1 MASPDLPVT
10 STDLEALVPGLNET
24 QSQIFIDSA
33 HAIVDG
39 KITNAGYAPRTVYLI
54 ELYLAAHFASQSID
68 SGGVIAVTVGQSE
81 ERYSD
86 PSNMLG
92 IAKTRFGQQALS
104 LDTLGI
110 LTDLAASPVKAIFK
124 VYGGYD
130 TSNNEVS

>member
-10 STDLEALVPGLNET
+10 ISDLKELVTGVNDT
-24 QSQIFIDSA
+24 QAQIFIDSA
-33 HAIVDG
+33 HALVDG
-39 KITNAGYAPRTVYLI
+39 KITNVGYPLRTVYLI
-54 ELYLAAHFASQSID
+54 ELYLAAHFASSTVD
-68 SGGVIAVTVGQSE
+68 SGGVISVKVGLSE

-110 LTDLAASPVKAIFK
+110 LNDLAASPVKAIFK
-124 VYGGYD
+124 VYGSYD
-130 TSNNEVS
+130 TSESVS